1 MAEIALEVP
10 SDSLVPARP
19 DAAAA
24 EAALAPN
31 AAVRDLMSP
40 PVGLFRGSA
49 TVAETV
55 EDLREAT
62 KTAFITYCYVTDP
75 QGRLEGLAVMREML
89 LAKPEATLAEI
100 MIREPF
106 ALRQDM
112 PLDEA
117 LKEALGR
124 HYPVY
129 PVVDEAGV
137 LTGLVRG
144 ETLFAN
150 RAIAISAQAGSMVGV
165 ENEERLGTPLRRSL
179 LLRHPWLQINLVT
192 AFIAAAVVGLF
203 EETLGALVILA
214 VFLPVMAGQ
223 TGNTGCQ
230 ALAVALRGM
239 TLGDLKPGAERSLVV
254 KEGTLGLC
262 NGLLVGVTA
271 GIGMIVYATMQ
282 GEAQPWVLGL
292 VVFVSMIIAC
302 TIAGI
307 SGAMIPLI
315 LKKLGA
321 DPATAS
327 SIFLTTMSDVVS
339 MGVFLSLATM
349 LLL

>member
-75 QGRLEGLAVMREML
+75 QGRLEGLVVMREML

-179 LLRHPWLQINLVT
+179 LLRQIGRAHV
-192 AFIAAAVVGLF
+192 
-203 EETLGALVILA
+203 
-214 VFLPVMAGQ
+214 
-223 TGNTGCQ
+223 
-230 ALAVALRGM
+230 
-239 TLGDLKPGAERSLVV
+239 
-254 KEGTLGLC
+254 
-262 NGLLVGVTA
+262 
-271 GIGMIVYATMQ
+271 
-282 GEAQPWVLGL
+282 
-292 VVFVSMIIAC
+292 
-302 TIAGI
+302 
-307 SGAMIPLI
+307 
-315 LKKLGA
+315 
-321 DPATAS
+321 
-327 SIFLTTMSDVVS
+327 
-339 MGVFLSLATM
+339 
-349 LLL
+349 